1 MLRTVASYVLRT
13 VICFAPLP
21 QRHGQDAACT
31 GRSAWMVAAASLR
44 TARSTLEHDGRLSFS
59 VGKSLILH
67 ARVIM
72 SAASPLLTSS
82 SLFPYLLTDT
92 QWVDEQFAS
101 ILKANFPL
109 PLAGLDTLVG
119 ALLAFDLSQS

>member
-1 MLRTVASYVLRT
+1 
-13 VICFAPLP
+13 
-21 QRHGQDAACT
+21 
-31 GRSAWMVAAASLR
+31 MVAAASLR

-59 VGKSLILH
+59 GEKSLILH

-82 SLFPYLLTDT
+82 SISPCLLTDT
-92 QWVDEQFAS
+92 QRADEEFPS
-101 ILKANFPL
+101 IMN
-109 PLAGLDTLVG
+109 